1 MTARIPPEHAD
12 EVGKLYAHTASAL
25 FGYARTL
32 PQVDSARAEDLVQV
46 AFQEAA
52 VCWHKLAVL
61 DAGRRRQWLFR
72 VVRNKAID
80 EWRRNRRV
88 QPDADP
94 AEYGRPAAEPLTQV
108 LSTLALQNCWSAI
121 ERMPPTRQ
129 RVAFLRWNEEWS
141 TREIADWL
149 GVASA
154 TVRWHLKI
162 ARDELVEQVGSAVP
176 FLDDPGDTG
185 DADDDL
191 GEAVS

>member
-1 MTARIPPEHAD
+1 VTARIPPEHAD
-12 EVGKLYAHTASAL
+12 EVGKLYARTAPAL

-32 PQVDSARAEDLVQV
+32 PQVGPARAEDLVQV

-52 VCWHKLAVL
+52 VCWDKLAAL
-61 DAGRRRQWLFR
+61 DGERRRQWLFA

-80 EWRRNRRV
+80 EWRRDRRV
-88 QPDADP
+88 QAEADP
-94 AEYGRPAAEPLTQV
+94 ADYARPAPEPVAQV
-108 LSTLALQNCWSAI
+108 LSTLALQKCWAAI

-162 ARDELVEQVGSAVP
+162 ARDELVEQAGSAVP
-176 FLDDPGDTG
+176 FLDGPDDTG
-185 DADDDL
+185 DGGNGL
-191 GEAVS
+191 GEEAS

>member
-1 MTARIPPEHAD
+1 MTGAIPPEHAD
-12 EVGKLYAHTASAL
+12 EVGKLYVQTAQAL
-25 FGYARTL
+25 FGYACTL
-32 PQVDSARAEDLVQV
+32 PQVDPARAEDLVQV

-52 VCWHKLAVL
+52 VCWDKLAAL
-61 DAGRRRQWLFR
+61 DAERRRQWLFR

-94 AEYGRPAAEPLTQV
+94 AEHGHPAAEPFSQV
-108 LSTLALQNCWSAI
+108 LSTLALRKCWSAI
-121 ERMPPTRQ
+121 ERMPTTRQ

-176 FLDDPGDTG
+176 FLDGPE
-185 DADDDL
+185 DACDSENDL
-191 GEAVS
+191 GEEAS